1 MEEQEKETT
10 EKESVTSDKD
20 GTVERESESTTTERS
35 SSDEDDD
42 GA

>member
-1 MEEQEKETT
+1 MAEETTETT
-10 EKESVTSDKD
+10 EKESVTSEPD
-20 GTVERESESTTTERS
+20 GTVERESESTTTEHS

>member
-1 MEEQEKETT
+1 MEENEKETT
-10 EKESVTSDKD
+10 ESESVKSDNE
-20 GTVERESESTTTERS
+20 GNIERESESTTTERT